1 MQNFDF
7 NEALKAIQSGKP
19 ITGSDGV
26 LAPLIKQLTEA
37 ALSAEIDSYLEQ
49 NPTGNRRNGYS
60 KKTVKSAVGSFELET
75 PRDRNGEYEPVL
87 VKKHQTKLTPEI
99 DNRILSLFS
108 HGMSYGAIKDHI
120 AEIYQLEVSE
130 ATISSITDQLI
141 PQLKAWQSRPLDSVY
156 PFVWLDAIHYKVKDE
171 GRYVNKAVYT
181 LLALNTEGRKELIGL
196 YCSESPLEHS
206 SRLALGRSD
215 ASLFPC
221 SGANYWLSVL
231 TDLHNRGVQDI
242 LIACV
247 DGLKGFPEAIQAIF
261 PNTEVQ
267 LCVIHQIRNSI
278 RYVASKDQKAFMRD
292 LKPVYKAINKDSA
305 ELALDE
311 LDRLWG
317 SKYPAVI
324 ASWRDKWHLLSAYF
338 KYPDAVRKPIYTT
351 NAVEAV
357 HRQFRKLTK
366 TKGAFPNETSLLKL
380 LYVGMLNASEKWTMP
395 INNWGQTMM
404 QLSIHFP
411 GRLDAVMSL

>member
-49 NPTGNRRNGYS
+49 HPSSNRRNGYS

-156 PFVWLDAIHYKVKDE
+156 PFVWLDAIHYKVKEE

-196 YCSESPLEHS
+196 YCSESE
-206 SRLALGRSD
+206 
-215 ASLFPC
+215 
-221 SGANYWLSVL
+221 GANYWLSVL

-247 DGLKGFPEAIQAIF
+247 DGLKGFPEAIHAIF

-292 LKPVYKAINKDSA
+292 LKPVYKAVNKESA

-317 SKYPAVI
+317 NKYPAVI
-324 ASWRDKWHLLSAYF
+324 ASWRDKWQLLSAYF

-351 NAVEAV
+351 NAVEAA

-411 GRLDAVMSL
+411 GRLDAVMKL

>member
-49 NPTGNRRNGYS
+49 HPSSNRRNGYS

-108 HGMSYGAIKDHI
+108 HGMSYTAIKDHI

-156 PFVWLDAIHYKVKDE
+156 PFVWLDAIHYKVKDK

-338 KYPDAVRKPIYTT
+338 KYPEAVRKPIYTT

-411 GRLDAVMSL
+411 GRLDAVMKL

>member
-1 MQNFDF
+1 MQNFDL
-7 NEALKAIQSGKP
+7 NEALKGIQAGKP

-37 ALSAEIDSYLEQ
+37 ALNAEIQSHLEQ
-49 NPTGNRRNGYS
+49 STTSNRRNGYS
-60 KKTVKSAVGSFELET
+60 KKTVQSAAGSFELET
-75 PRDRNGEYEPVL
+75 PRDRGGEYEPVL
-87 VKKHQTKLTPEI
+87 VKKHQTKLTAEI
-99 DNRILSLFS
+99 DSRILSLFS
-108 HGMSYGAIKDHI
+108 HGMSYRDIRHHI

-130 ATISSITDQLI
+130 ETISSITDELI

-171 GRYVNKAVYT
+171 GRYVSKAIYT
-181 LLALNTEGRKELIGL
+181 LLALNTEGKKELIGL
-196 YCSESPLEHS
+196 YCSESE
-206 SRLALGRSD
+206 
-215 ASLFPC
+215 
-221 SGANYWLSVL
+221 GANYWLSVL

-247 DGLKGFPEAIQAIF
+247 DGLKGFPEAINAIF

-278 RYVASKDQKAFMRD
+278 RYVASRDQKAFMRD
-292 LKPVYKAINKDSA
+292 LKPVYKAVNKESA
-305 ELALDE
+305 ELALDDLE
-311 LDRLWG
+311 AIWG
-317 SKYPAVI
+317 DQYPAVI
-324 ASWRDKWHLLSAYF
+324 KSWWNKWHLLSAYF
-338 KYPDAVRKPIYTT
+338 KYPEAVRKPIYTT

-380 LYVGMLNASEKWTMP
+380 LYVGMLNASAKWTMP
-395 INNWGQTMM
+395 IRNWGQTMM
-404 QLSIHFP
+404 QLSIYFP
-411 GRLDAVMSL
+411 GRLDSVMRL

>member
-1 MQNFDF
+1 M
-7 NEALKAIQSGKP
+7 
-19 ITGSDGV
+19 
-26 LAPLIKQLTEA
+26 
-37 ALSAEIDSYLEQ
+37 
-49 NPTGNRRNGYS
+49 
-60 KKTVKSAVGSFELET
+60 
-75 PRDRNGEYEPVL
+75 
-87 VKKHQTKLTPEI
+87 
-99 DNRILSLFS
+99 
-108 HGMSYGAIKDHI
+108 
-120 AEIYQLEVSE
+120 
-130 ATISSITDQLI
+130 
-141 PQLKAWQSRPLDSVY
+141 
-156 PFVWLDAIHYKVKDE
+156 
-171 GRYVNKAVYT
+171 
-181 LLALNTEGRKELIGL
+181 
-196 YCSESPLEHS
+196 
-206 SRLALGRSD
+206 
-215 ASLFPC
+215 
-221 SGANYWLSVL
+221 L

-292 LKPVYKAINKDSA
+292 LKPVYKAVNEESA

-351 NAVEAV
+351 NAALAV

-366 TKGAFPNETSLLKL
+366 TKGAFLNQTSLLKL

-395 INNWGQTMM
+395 INN
-404 QLSIHFP
+404 
-411 GRLDAVMSL
+411 

>member
-7 NEALKAIQSGKP
+7 NEALKAIQLGKP

-49 NPTGNRRNGYS
+49 SPSSNRRNGYS
-60 KKTVKSAVGSFELET
+60 KKTVKSAIGSFELET
-75 PRDRNGEYEPVL
+75 PRDRNGEFEPVL

-108 HGMSYGAIKDHI
+108 HGMSYTAIKDHI

-130 ATISSITDQLI
+130 TTISSITDQLI

-196 YCSESPLEHS
+196 YCSESE
-206 SRLALGRSD
+206 
-215 ASLFPC
+215 
-221 SGANYWLSVL
+221 GANYWLSVL

-247 DGLKGFPEAIQAIF
+247 DGLKGFPEAIQTIF

-278 RYVASKDQKAFMRD
+278 RYVASRDQKAFMRD
-292 LKPVYKAINKDSA
+292 LKPVYKAVNKESA

-338 KYPDAVRKPIYTT
+338 KYPEAVRKPIYTT

>member
-49 NPTGNRRNGYS
+49 HPSSNRRNGYS

-108 HGMSYGAIKDHI
+108 HGMSYTAIKDHI

-156 PFVWLDAIHYKVKDE
+156 PFVWLDAIHYKVKEE

-196 YCSESPLEHS
+196 YCSESE
-206 SRLALGRSD
+206 
-215 ASLFPC
+215 
-221 SGANYWLSVL
+221 GANYWLSVL
-231 TDLHNRGVQDI
+231 TDLHNRGLQDI

-324 ASWRDKWHLLSAYF
+324 ASWRDKWQLLSAYF

-351 NAVEAV
+351 NAVEAA

-411 GRLDAVMSL
+411 GRLDAVMKL

>member
-1 MQNFDF
+1 
-7 NEALKAIQSGKP
+7 
-19 ITGSDGV
+19 
-26 LAPLIKQLTEA
+26 
-37 ALSAEIDSYLEQ
+37 
-49 NPTGNRRNGYS
+49 
-60 KKTVKSAVGSFELET
+60 
-75 PRDRNGEYEPVL
+75 
-87 VKKHQTKLTPEI
+87 
-99 DNRILSLFS
+99 
-108 HGMSYGAIKDHI
+108 
-120 AEIYQLEVSE
+120 
-130 ATISSITDQLI
+130 
-141 PQLKAWQSRPLDSVY
+141 LKAWQSRPLDSVY

-196 YCSESPLEHS
+196 YCSESE
-206 SRLALGRSD
+206 
-215 ASLFPC
+215 
-221 SGANYWLSVL
+221 GANYWLSVL

-395 INNWGQTMM
+395 INNWG
-404 QLSIHFP
+404 
-411 GRLDAVMSL
+411 

>member
-1 MQNFDF
+1 MQSFDF
-7 NEALKAIQSGKP
+7 DEDLKAIQSGKP

-26 LAPLIKQLTEA
+26 LAPLIKQLAEA
-37 ALSAEIDSYLEQ
+37 ALSAEIDRYLEQ
-49 NPTGNRRNGYS
+49 NPSSNRRNGYS
-60 KKTVKSAVGSFELET
+60 KKTIKSAVGSFELET
-75 PRDRNGEYEPVL
+75 PRDRKG
-87 VKKHQTKLTPEI
+87 K
-99 DNRILSLFS
+99 
-108 HGMSYGAIKDHI
+108 
-120 AEIYQLEVSE
+120 
-130 ATISSITDQLI
+130 
-141 PQLKAWQSRPLDSVY
+141 
-156 PFVWLDAIHYKVKDE
+156 
-171 GRYVNKAVYT
+171 
-181 LLALNTEGRKELIGL
+181 
-196 YCSESPLEHS
+196 
-206 SRLALGRSD
+206 
-215 ASLFPC
+215 FPR
-221 SGANYWLSVL
+221 SGANHWLSVL

-242 LIACV
+242 LIACFYSP
-247 DGLKGFPEAIQAIF
+247 KGFPEAIQAIF

-292 LKPVYKAINKDSA
+292 LKPVYKAVNEESA

-351 NAVEAV
+351 NAALAV

-366 TKGAFPNETSLLKL
+366 TKGAFPNQTSLLKL

-395 INNWGQTMM
+395 INKCPSIIEVKRCCSY
-404 QLSIHFP
+404 LSI
-411 GRLDAVMSL
+411 SLVD

>member
-49 NPTGNRRNGYS
+49 HPSSNRRNGYS

-196 YCSESPLEHS
+196 YCSESE
-206 SRLALGRSD
+206 
-215 ASLFPC
+215 
-221 SGANYWLSVL
+221 GANYWLSVL

-247 DGLKGFPEAIQAIF
+247 DGLKGFPEAIHAIF

-324 ASWRDKWHLLSAYF
+324 ASWRDKWQLLSAYF

-351 NAVEAV
+351 NAVEAA

-411 GRLDAVMSL
+411 GRLDAVMKL

>member
-49 NPTGNRRNGYS
+49 HPSSNRRNGYS

-108 HGMSYGAIKDHI
+108 HGMSYTAIKDHI

-156 PFVWLDAIHYKVKDE
+156 PFVWLDAIHYKVKEE

-196 YCSESPLEHS
+196 YCSESE
-206 SRLALGRSD
+206 
-215 ASLFPC
+215 
-221 SGANYWLSVL
+221 GANYWLSVL
-231 TDLHNRGVQDI
+231 TDLHNRGLQDI

-324 ASWRDKWHLLSAYF
+324 AS
-338 KYPDAVRKPIYTT
+338 
-351 NAVEAV
+351 
-357 HRQFRKLTK
+357 
-366 TKGAFPNETSLLKL
+366 
-380 LYVGMLNASEKWTMP
+380 
-395 INNWGQTMM
+395 
-404 QLSIHFP
+404 
-411 GRLDAVMSL
+411 

>member
-7 NEALKAIQSGKP
+7 NEALKAIQLGKP

-49 NPTGNRRNGYS
+49 NHSSNRRNGYS
-60 KKTVKSAVGSFELET
+60 KKTVKSAVGSFELDT
-75 PRDRNGEYEPVL
+75 RCDRNGEFHCP
-87 VKKHQTKLTPEI
+87 
-99 DNRILSLFS
+99 
-108 HGMSYGAIKDHI
+108 G
-120 AEIYQLEVSE
+120 
-130 ATISSITDQLI
+130 
-141 PQLKAWQSRPLDSVY
+141 
-156 PFVWLDAIHYKVKDE
+156 
-171 GRYVNKAVYT
+171 VN
-181 LLALNTEGRKELIGL
+181 
-196 YCSESPLEHS
+196 H
-206 SRLALGRSD
+206 
-215 ASLFPC
+215 
-221 SGANYWLSVL
+221 WLSVL

-411 GRLDAVMSL
+411 GRLDAVMKL

>member
-49 NPTGNRRNGYS
+49 HPSSNRRNGYS

-108 HGMSYGAIKDHI
+108 HGMSYTAIKDHI

-215 ASLFPC
+215 ASLFPR

-395 INNWGQTMM
+395 IHN
-404 QLSIHFP
+404 
-411 GRLDAVMSL
+411 

>member
-49 NPTGNRRNGYS
+49 NPIGNRRNGYS

-75 PRDRNGEYEPVL
+75 PRDRNGEFEPVL
-87 VKKHQTKLTPEI
+87 VKKHQTKLTAQI

-108 HGMSYGAIKDHI
+108 HGMSYTAIKDHI

-141 PQLKAWQSRPLDSVY
+141 SQLKAWQSRPLDSVY

-215 ASLFPC
+215 ASLFPR

-247 DGLKGFPEAIQAIF
+247 DGLKGFPEAIQTIF
-261 PNTEVQ
+261 SNTEVQ

-278 RYVASKDQKAFMRD
+278 RYVASKDQKGFMRD
-292 LKPVYKAINKDSA
+292 LKPVYKAVNKESA

-351 NAVEAV
+351 NAALAV

-395 INNWGQTMM
+395 INNLWQTMM

-411 GRLDAVMSL
+411 GRLDSVMKL